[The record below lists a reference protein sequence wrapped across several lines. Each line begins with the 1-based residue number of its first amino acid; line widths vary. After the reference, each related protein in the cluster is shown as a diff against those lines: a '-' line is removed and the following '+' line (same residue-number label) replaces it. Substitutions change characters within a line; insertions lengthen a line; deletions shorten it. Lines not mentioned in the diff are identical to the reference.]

1 MDLPYERY
9 FDAVPCYVTVLDS
22 AYRIVAANARLREDF
37 GEAVGRFCYQLY
49 KRREEP
55 CQECPV
61 GRTFRDGQCHESEQT
76 VRCLDGRE
84 LAVLV
89 HTKAVLDDQGRV
101 ASVTELMTDVND
113 LKLLQRQLRES
124 EECHRLLFEEVPCY
138 ISVQDPDLRVV
149 EANRRFKEEFGDP
162 RGRFCYEVYK
172 HRGEQCVPCAVQETF
187 LDGLVHHSEEVV
199 TSSQRGARN
208 VLVYTAPIRDAR
220 GETVSVVEM
229 STDITPIR
237 ELESQLSSLGLLIGS
252 LSHGIK
258 GLLTGLD
265 GGIYLVNSALARGDQ
280 ARLTQGWEMVRRNVE
295 RIRSL
300 VLNILYYAKDRE
312 PHWEAV
318 SLEALTEEALSAVAT
333 RAQESR
339 VRFVRQYQPDDGVF
353 EADAKA
359 IRALLINVL
368 ENSVDACRIDQK
380 KSAHEVT
387 VRLRGAPAEVCVEI
401 EDNGIGMER
410 ESREKAFT
418 LFFSS
423 KGTEGTGL
431 GLFIADRI
439 VKTHGGSIAVE
450 SEVGRGTLFRIVMP
464 RERLAAQKPVAG
476 VAGA

>member
-1 MDLPYERY
+1 M
-9 FDAVPCYVTVLDS
+9 VS
-22 AYRIVAANARLREDF
+22 ATRASRPFNASTGVRLR
-37 GEAVGRFCYQLY
+37 
-49 KRREEP
+49 
-55 CQECPV
+55 
-61 GRTFRDGQCHESEQT
+61 
-76 VRCLDGRE
+76 
-84 LAVLV
+84 VLV
-89 HTKAVLDDQGRV
+89 HTKAVLDDHDHI
-101 ASVTELMTDVND
+101 ASVMELMTDINN
-113 LKLLQRQLRES
+113 LKVLQRQLRES

-138 ISVQDPDLRVV
+138 ISVQDPEFRVV

-187 LDGLVHHSEEVV
+187 ADGQVHHSEEIV
-199 TSSQRGARN
+199 TSNKRGARN
-208 VLVYTAPIRDAR
+208 VLVYTAPICDGQ
-220 GETVSVVEM
+220 GEIVNVVEM

-265 GGIYLVNSALARGDQ
+265 GGIYLVNSALVRGEQ
-280 ARLTQGWEMVRRNVE
+280 ARLKQGWEMVRRNVE

-312 PHWEAV
+312 PHWEDV
-318 SLEALTEEALSAVAT
+318 SLEALAEEALSAIAI
-333 RAQESR
+333 RAEESR
-339 VRFVRQYQPDDGVF
+339 VALVRQYRSEAGVF
-353 EADAKA
+353 EADVKA
-359 IRALLINVL
+359 VRALLINVL
-368 ENSVDACRIDQK
+368 ENSVDACRINQK
-380 KSAHEVT
+380 KDGHTVT
-387 VRLRGAPAEVCVEI
+387 VRLDGTPGEVRVEV

-439 VKTHGGSIAVE
+439 VKAHGGSITVE
-450 SEVGRGTLFRIVMP
+450 SDVGRGTLFRIVMP
-464 RERLAAQKPVAG
+464 RRRPVFPGPAA
-476 VAGA
+476 